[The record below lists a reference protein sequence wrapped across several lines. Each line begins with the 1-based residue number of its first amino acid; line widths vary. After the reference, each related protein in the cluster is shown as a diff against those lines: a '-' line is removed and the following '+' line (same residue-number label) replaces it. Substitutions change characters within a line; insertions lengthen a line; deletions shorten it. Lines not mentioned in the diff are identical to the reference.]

1 MRLEVNRNSR
11 AETIFMT
18 NYKNTGLKSTV
29 ELVSSWNLVSDWLS
43 LFPGNAFFFFLHS
56 FITSIDFISAY
67 LLPFSLVPLS
77 LTITLETVHFT
88 PKWRQNEFRNQL
100 NPALIYWEIR
110 LIDSSRLLL
119 HALDVQDSSVNV
131 TVMSITFFFFSPFS
145 SFTVYSIDVKEERK
159 LFERIYI
166 IHSSISHPCC
176 TILLHKPLRY
186 STVHAACEIKDIMTV
201 ITGFYTL
208 LFWYT

>member
-43 LFPGNAFFFFLHS
+43 LFPGNAFFFLHS
-56 FITSIDFISAY
+56 FMTSIGFISAY

-131 TVMSITFFFFSPFS
+131 SVMSITFFFSPFS

-159 LFERIYI
+159 LFMREYI
-166 IHSSISHPCC
+166 SFTPVSPIHAVPYCC
-176 TILLHKPLRY
+176 TSP
-186 STVHAACEIKDIMTV
+186 
-201 ITGFYTL
+201 
-208 LFWYT
+208 